1 MTENKEIE
9 SLFRLY
15 YRPLCLYAFKY
26 LKDTETVEDIVQDAY
41 VKCLEKRGTSDWPK
55 SPKQYLFRIVHNHC
69 LDIAKAG
76 SSLSHSEAS
85 SISDGPPDE
94 ESVDR
99 SFLLSQLWTEV
110 DKMPEKR
117 RRAFLMS
124 KRDGLSYARI
134 GELLGVSEN
143 TVHNHIT
150 KALKSLREGLKTII
164 LLSIIIAINYVNR

>member
-9 SLFRLY
+9 SLFRFY

-55 SPKQYLFRIVHNHC
+55 SPKQYLFRIVHNRC
-69 LDIAKAG
+69 IDITK
-76 SSLSHSEAS
+76 SDLSLCRSDAS
-85 SISDGPPDE
+85 SISDSLPEE
-94 ESVDR
+94 ESIDR
-99 SFLLSQLWTEV
+99 SILLARLWAEV

-117 RRAFLMS
+117 RQAFLMS
-124 KRDGLSYARI
+124 KRDGLSYASI
-134 GELLGVSEN
+134 GEKLGVSEH

-150 KALKSLREGLKTII
+150 KALKSLRDGLKTI
-164 LLSIIIAINYVNR
+164 LLFTIIIASQYVNR